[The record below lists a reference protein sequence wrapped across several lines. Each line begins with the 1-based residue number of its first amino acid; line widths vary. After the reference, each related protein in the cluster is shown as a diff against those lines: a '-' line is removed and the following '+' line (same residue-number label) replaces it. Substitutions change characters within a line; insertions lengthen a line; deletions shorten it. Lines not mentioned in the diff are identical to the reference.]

1 MKCPNC
7 SKDNAP
13 EAKFCNECAAPLTSR
28 AGGGYGPDHS
38 SLLQNYIPPE
48 LAKRILSA
56 GKQIE
61 SERRLVTILFADV
74 SGFTAMSEKL
84 DPEVVTTV
92 LNDCFKGLIS
102 IVYKYEGVIDKFI
115 GDEIM
120 AIFGAP
126 IAHENDAE
134 RAVRCAMEMQE
145 YIARFN
151 ALSPVALP
159 VPLGMHIGLNT
170 GIVVAGNVGSDLRMN
185 YSVIGDTVNLA
196 SRLEHVAEKG
206 EVVISDETYRV
217 VSALLNVE
225 EPKTVEVKGKSEP
238 VKTYKVLSVKSE
250 VEPGT
255 RVLRESPIVGRES
268 EIAVLKAAC
277 DRLVGKKEQRIFI
290 RGEAGVGKTR
300 LKLELIRMAKES
312 GVTTY
317 EGKCSSFELNTPY
330 YLWTTLLKS
339 ILTLGPDAG
348 ESETRKHLHDILQIL
363 SLEKH
368 EPYLATLLS
377 LRYEEILMEED
388 QDRKRRI
395 YEGVR
400 ELVRALAGRRLSI
413 FLFEDVHWID
423 RFSQELLAYLLA
435 EESLA
440 PAMFVP
446 IFRDEY
452 NHWKALMERGG
463 ELVDLNRLSTADAS
477 RLMSLRLAVD
487 DVPASLA
494 DVIYRRSEGNPFF
507 IEELI
512 KTVLDKKLV
521 TVKKRKLEIV
531 QADFENVLP
540 GTVQGVI
547 MARID
552 RLEERLKEVLFSAS
566 VIGREF
572 NTQLLKEILKRAE
585 TVDPSLKDL
594 ISLELVLEQEEA
606 KEFAYLFKH
615 YLIQEVAYNTIL
627 QKKRKE
633 LHALIAKAIEKL
645 YPDKLKEFYEFLA
658 FHYEKA
664 ENWEKAADYLSRAG
678 NKAREIFTK
687 EESNGFVERTDAAK
701 AMLMQGSNAQSKS
714 LAVHRAIFGLTIT
727 LWFIG
732 SVAFLAMVIT
742 SPKKHE
748 LWAFALAILLG
759 LFFLFFTLYAAF
771 YLYQVLRPRAKAF
784 TLFDDRVESI
794 LSSGASFAIPFSDVA
809 FFHFFERKRGGMRS
823 LWSYFKG
830 NWNRDIYL
838 SMHASL
844 KLIAHRLNPT
854 SFGFGAQNGEIH
866 VRKQTGLAFI
876 SIKTFIRPWKFRLSA
891 QRDLSLT
898 PTEPREFYDQ
908 LLTAY
913 EKWRRKTGRSTTM
926 NNTIAPKQTVAGEPL
941 LTLQPSYSFFATLLS
956 LNVSLYLMLF
966 PPALQIAILWM
977 VLSMHPEKGV
987 AQLYSDAPGVF
998 VILMC
1003 FVLVFVLGILLSI
1016 RKRKRWR
1023 ANRYEFYRDRFTFRL
1038 VDGTP
1043 EEGVVFYDDFSDVE
1057 VLGSIYRRLFKKGDM
1072 IISAN
1077 RVLQVHPAMGLGEA
1091 AVILPDIP
1099 NPEGAAQSIR
1109 DIVARYRSFA
1119 KLHPPRNLPRESSL
1133 QESRA
1138 RANGVS

>member
-1 MKCPNC
+1 MNCPQC
-7 SKDNAP
+7 SRQIPDTS
-13 EAKFCNECAAPLTSR
+13 KFCPECGHPLAAASTLPRQEKDRS
-28 AGGGYGPDHS
+28 D
-38 SLLQNYIPPE
+38 LLQNYIPPE
-48 LAKRILSA
+48 LAKRILSV

-134 RAVRCAMEMQE
+134 RGVRCAMEMQE

-151 ALSPVALP
+151 TLSPVALP

-185 YSVIGDTVNLA
+185 YSVVGDTVNLA
-196 SRLEHVAEKG
+196 SRLEHVAVKG

-217 VSALLNVE
+217 VSSLVNVE
-225 EPKTVEVKGKSEP
+225 NPRIVEVKGKSEP
-238 VKTYKVLSVKSE
+238 VKTYKVLSVRSE
-250 VEPGT
+250 VQPGT
-255 RVLRESPIVGRES
+255 RVLRESPIVGRQV
-268 EIAVLKAAC
+268 EIAALKAAC
-277 DRLVGKKEQRIFI
+277 DQVVAKKEQRVFI
-290 RGEAGVGKTR
+290 RGEAGVGKSR
-300 LKLELIRMAKES
+300 LKLELIRLAKEA
-312 GVTTY
+312 GIATY

-423 RFSQELLAYLLA
+423 RFSQELLAYLFA

-452 NHWKALMERGG
+452 THWKALMERGG
-463 ELVDLNRLSTADAS
+463 ELVDLNRLSTPDAS

-487 DVPASLA
+487 DVPANLA

-512 KTVLDKKLV
+512 KTLLDKNLV
-521 TVKKRKLEIV
+521 SVKKRRLEVV

-552 RLEERLKEVLFSAS
+552 RLEERLREVLFGAS

-572 NTQLLKEILKRAE
+572 STKLLKEILKQGE
-585 TVDPSLKDL
+585 MVDPSLHDL

-645 YPDKLKEFYEFLA
+645 YADKLKEFYELLA
-658 FHYEKA
+658 FHYERA
-664 ENWEKAADYLSRAG
+664 EEWQKAADYLSRAG
-678 NKAREIFTK
+678 RKVGEIFSK
-687 EESNGFVERTDAAK
+687 DESNAFVERKEAAIQK
-701 AMLMQGSNAQSKS
+701 LYEAASEKRLGWIVLGVATAVLLLPFAAAMLAMP
-714 LAVHRAIFGLTIT
+714 F
-727 LWFIG
+727 FIG
-732 SVAFLAMVIT
+732 YMVWMLPPYIEF
-742 SPKKHE
+742 SLFGSE
-748 LWAFALAILLG
+748 ILG
-759 LFFLFFTLYAAF
+759 TIGF
-771 YLYQVLRPRAKAF
+771 YLYVTILFLIYPWIGLLFVYFGILPAFKGRPK
-784 TLFDDRVESI
+784 LFDITDDSVRVLSRSAKSI
-794 LSSGASFAIPFSDVA
+794 TISFAEIRDIM
-809 FFHFFERKRGGMRS
+809 FFDPQMKKTRS
-823 LWSYFKG
+823 LSDKILDPFF
-830 NWNRDIYL
+830 
-838 SMHASL
+838 
-844 KLIAHRLNPT
+844 RLAGAQKFTVGLWFREVVTNVLPPY
-854 SFGFGAQNGEIH
+854 SFGFGSKEGEIQIGRWKGANRRRLLMPWLNSPRRAR
-866 VRKQTGLAFI
+866 VI
-876 SIKTFIRPWKFRLSA
+876 SISPANPK
-891 QRDLSLT
+891 
-898 PTEPREFYDQ
+898 EFYEQ
-908 LLTAY
+908 
-913 EKWRRKTGRSTTM
+913 
-926 NNTIAPKQTVAGEPL
+926 
-941 LTLQPSYSFFATLLS
+941 
-956 LNVSLYLMLF
+956 
-966 PPALQIAILWM
+966 
-977 VLSMHPEKGV
+977 
-987 AQLYSDAPGVF
+987 
-998 VILMC
+998 
-1003 FVLVFVLGILLSI
+1003 
-1016 RKRKRWR
+1016 
-1023 ANRYEFYRDRFTFRL
+1023 
-1038 VDGTP
+1038 
-1043 EEGVVFYDDFSDVE
+1043 
-1057 VLGSIYRRLFKKGDM
+1057 
-1072 IISAN
+1072 
-1077 RVLQVHPAMGLGEA
+1077 LQVAMA
-1091 AVILPDIP
+1091 KWK
-1099 NPEGAAQSIR
+1099 R
-1109 DIVARYRSFA
+1109 DH
-1119 KLHPPRNLPRESSL
+1119 K
-1133 QESRA
+1133 
-1138 RANGVS
+1138 